1 MTLKE
6 AVVQALL
13 YCKRWNGATILELAD
28 GGYNPVPTAFEA
40 TYWAEDDVVGRL
52 LRFRHV
58 SDLGGKGFTGTT
70 EAEIRTMVNERMG

>member
-6 AVVQALL
+6 AVVQALVR
-13 YCKRWNGATILELAD
+13 CAWQGTTVMELTD
-28 GGYNPVPTAFEA
+28 GRYASIPTAVEA
-40 TYWAEDDVVGRL
+40 LYWERDDVACRL

-58 SDLGGKGFTGTT
+58 SDLGGKDFTGTT

>member
-13 YCKRWNGATILELAD
+13 HCEGWKGATILEFAD
-28 GGYNPVPTAFEA
+28 GGYDAIPTDFEA
-40 TYWAEDDVVGRL
+40 SSWPLEAVVGRL
-52 LRFRHV
+52 LRFRAV
-58 SDLGGKGFTGTT
+58 TDLGGKGFTGTT

>member
-13 YCKRWNGATILELAD
+13 HCEGWKGATILEIAG
-28 GGYNPVPTAFEA
+28 GGYEPILTADE
-40 TYWAEDDVVGRL
+40 TIHWARPDVVCRL